1 VFGVAAFISRGIDQ
15 PSLAKNRNNPDPQKP
30 RQRPERYR
38 MLSLALNVVEIILL
52 GAIVYGQHRS
62 KAAWD
67 VLTQGA
73 AKVADKVAPAV
84 VKATT
89 K

>member
-1 VFGVAAFISRGIDQ
+1 
-15 PSLAKNRNNPDPQKP
+15 
-30 RQRPERYR
+30 